1 MRLGKIQLALVGL
14 LVLTNAGALAQN
26 GGSRSVA
33 EIQNRHDR
41 ALVRELSEYLL
52 RNPEAEDR
60 EQAHAALFN
69 KAIEHDW
76 FAEHEEAANR
86 YLKDQPDGPVRALAQ
101 IIAIMARA
109 EAGKF
114 PDALE
119 GFKELMSGLGSSDQE
134 EFAVSFAETLATSAV
149 TSGAI
154 NAARQTHEILAETF
168 PDSPEVRQRVEAELN
183 RLGLVGKPI
192 AGVEAQDLDG
202 KTFRLSSLRG
212 KYVLV
217 DFWATWC
224 GPCLVELPRI
234 QEAYRKHRDAGFE
247 VVSVSLDETRSAV
260 VDFVKVRQLPWVQ
273 LHNGTAGADL
283 VEAFGVTSI
292 PASYLIDP
300 DGTIVRL
307 DLRGAKLD
315 AALAELIQP
324 EG

>member
-1 MRLGKIQLALVGL
+1 MRFAKICLALGFL
-14 LVLTNAGALAQN
+14 ASTAAGALAQSAGS
-26 GGSRSVA
+26 GGVA

-41 ALVRELSEYLL
+41 ALVRELSEYLI
-52 RNPEAEDR
+52 RNPKAEDR
-60 EQAHAALFN
+60 EQAYAALFN

-76 FAEHEEAANR
+76 FAEQEEAANR
-86 YLKDQPDGPVRALAQ
+86 YLKDEPDGPVRALAQ
-101 IIAIMARA
+101 IIATMARA
-109 EAGKF
+109 EAGQY
-114 PDALE
+114 PEALE
-119 GFKELMSGLGSSDQE
+119 RFKELMAGLGSSDQE
-134 EFAVSFAETLATSAV
+134 EFALSFAETLASSAV
-149 TSGAI
+149 TAGAI
-154 NAARQTHEILAETF
+154 DAARQTHQALAEAF
-168 PDSPEVRQRVEAELN
+168 PDSAEIRQQVEAETN
-183 RLGLVGKPI
+183 RLNLVGRPLTN
-192 AGVEAQDLDG
+192 VEAQDLSG

-234 QEAYRKHRDAGFE
+234 QEAYRKHHEAGLE

-260 VDFVKVRQLPWVQ
+260 VDFVKVRQLPWIQ

-300 DGTIVRL
+300 EGTVIRL

-315 AALAELIQP
+315 AVLDQLIQP
-324 EG
+324 AE